1 MSTVNFDDELAR
13 LLTEARSKGHCL
25 SKHGT
30 SWTEKDLLQLAQ
42 KLDLGLERTTVLL
55 IKHRWTAFAGK
66 RERRAT
72 DQDVDV
78 SVHKCDF
85 DPDPAGLFDMLQGY
99 DGLPSANGYS
109 PEDFRDLVRTA
120 ILNDIH
126 MVSIRSQECEYFVE
140 GIRVGR
146 EVLQEGDTRARERF
160 CEARGRWI
168 LRCEEQGDLLLSL
181 ANQELANARV
191 NQEFM
196 LTYGS
201 TYIEL
206 EELAHTANSLRTRIR
221 LKEANPDLTAT
232 ELDDLMTEQAEQDR
246 QKLEELKSWA
256 VQIPPIAPAGGELSI
271 EQVEAYRSKVRAAL
285 RRLWMLLHPDRL
297 QVQRPAD
304 YAKLSSKQRGRLD
317 DIWNEIMKVRLSE
330 LAFAP
335 GQLGYAQRS
344 LERILQAEREA
355 KAILQDIPGI
365 DLDARY
371 QVQGATVEERI
382 QWYETEC
389 HLLDED
395 ITNVRAQ
402 LKALIDSPDIQER
415 RATLAVPPQHQEKIR
430 QEMKEQIKRYL
441 EIVGALQ
448 EHLDDLMKRQDMETE
463 TIL

>member
-146 EVLQEGDTRARERF
+146 KVLQEGDTRARERF

-232 ELDDLMTEQAEQDR
+232 ELDDLSEIDIGIMPLPDEDWARGKCGLKALQYMALEIPTVCSPVGVNTE
-246 QKLEELKSWA
+246 
-256 VQIPPIAPAGGELSI
+256 II
-271 EQVEAYRSKVRAAL
+271 EDGVNGFLAKNEKE
-285 RRLWMLLHPDRL
+285 WIE
-297 QVQRPAD
+297 
-304 YAKLSSKQRGRLD
+304 KLSLLIENQELRGKTGCAGR
-317 DIWNEIMKVRLSE
+317 K
-330 LAFAP
+330 
-335 GQLGYAQRS
+335 
-344 LERILQAEREA
+344 
-355 KAILQDIPGI
+355 
-365 DLDARY
+365 
-371 QVQGATVEERI
+371 TVEERYSVKANASKYLDI
-382 QWYETEC
+382 LQKVYQSSKNTE
-389 HLLDED
+389 
-395 ITNVRAQ
+395 
-402 LKALIDSPDIQER
+402 
-415 RATLAVPPQHQEKIR
+415 
-430 QEMKEQIKRYL
+430 
-441 EIVGALQ
+441 
-448 EHLDDLMKRQDMETE
+448 
-463 TIL
+463 